1 MSLYCACVFYL
12 VILSIEIKIFKLR
25 ILYNFFIHSTLID
38 LQPKY
43 IPHFQI
49 AAFLGHTTMSLN
61 ICSTD
66 ICHTSKCLTKCHYF
80 HCLLPKS

>member
-61 ICSTD
+61 ICSTN
-66 ICHTSKCLTKCHYF
+66 ICHTSKC
-80 HCLLPKS
+80 